1 MQMPNGPSLTQTV
14 VPVTA
19 GGPPPGAGDGLADG
33 EDPAVAEAAGPGP
46 GVAGGLGWP
55 GGGHVAVVL
64 VSGTPPLEVGAG
76 AAGEVAELPVPPV
89 GVPAWLEPGERPTG
103 TALPGGSPPW
113 LDAAPVPGVGAFA
126 CAAPM
131 SPEPVVSGVWMI
143 LMETV
148 DTSRKP
154 ITAAD
159 TTTTGTVLPAGWTRT
174 MARALPNVVA
184 IRLAIS
190 AAHSEMAGSS
200 GLRPIRPCWRSRRS
214 VAVR

>member
-1 MQMPNGPSLTQTV
+1 MQMPNGPNLTQTV

-19 GGPPPGAGDGLADG
+19 GGPPPEAGDGLADG
-33 EDPAVAEAAGPGP
+33 GEPAEAEAAGLGD
-46 GVAGGLGWP
+46 GVAGGFGWP

-76 AAGEVAELPVPPV
+76 EAGEVAESPVPPV
-89 GVPAWLEPGERPTG
+89 GVPGSLEPGERPTG
-103 TALPGGSPPW
+103 TAVPGGSPPW
-113 LDAAPVPGVGAFA
+113 LDAASLPGAFA
-126 CAAPM
+126 CAAPI
-131 SPEPVVSGVWMI
+131 SPAPVVSGVWMI

-174 MARALPNVVA
+174 MARALPNVVVT
-184 IRLAIS
+184 RLAIS
-190 AAHSEMAGSS
+190 ATHSEMAGSS

-214 VAVR
+214 VALR